1 MKPPTLLWWWLAIAT
16 LFSAITVESQ
26 MANFIWKGIL
36 VGACCGATIAFI
48 RQGMTM
54 LIVFAFDTLSHG
66 LKKKRVTQVTLDNK
80 SE

>member
-1 MKPPTLLWWWLAIAT
+1 
-16 LFSAITVESQ
+16 
-26 MANFIWKGIL
+26 
-36 VGACCGATIAFI
+36 
-48 RQGMTM
+48 M